1 METENKN
8 SSNPRHVNVIDAG
21 HTYELHHHQDPNSD
35 SDVGVETIKFVKK
48 EQQGKEGDPLTTVQ
62 NGTTNEAV
70 LEMMLDRLQHLN
82 SIMYDELNDKA
93 IAKIK
98 DALECLYRRTRK
110 RETRGVEG
118 TDKE

>member
-1 METENKN
+1 MSEKTLFKA
-8 SSNPRHVNVIDAG
+8 VDAG
-21 HTYELHHHQDPNSD
+21 HSYKLAHHEGD
-35 SDVGVETIKFVKK
+35 SFETINFIKK

-82 SIMYDELNDKA
+82 NIMHDELNDKA